1 MHLPETA
8 VIFFMGKGIDY
19 LVEHYNA
26 EEMSEPFPRFLNRC
40 PIWKINELNLCFLDG
55 GRGAPQAADT
65 VETLAA
71 LGVENII
78 AVGMCGAFDKKLV
91 LVRLSFPKKHSL
103 KKEHHFTTTNPSMHH
118 FRMAICFI

>member
-1 MHLPETA
+1 M
-8 VIFFMGKGIDY
+8 
-19 LVEHYNA
+19 
-26 EEMSEPFPRFLNRC
+26 
-40 PIWKINELNLCFLDG
+40 FLDG

-78 AVGMCGAFDKKLV
+78 AVGMCGAFDKKTRIGEIIV
-91 LVRLSFPKKHSL
+91 PQKHSL